1 MINKENYPEYMLSFM
16 DGKLSP
22 AETDALLQFI
32 EEHPE
37 IKIEMEGL
45 ELMKLE
51 PEEERFDKKDLLI
64 RRISKTDES
73 LYVAA
78 LENDLGEEKRN
89 AFLEWIEEDSERKN
103 TFFLYQ
109 QTKLKYDTKEVFDF
123 KHSLYQDT
131 SNTHFYYYAAAAAI
145 ILMLFIPAVFLFERK
160 IEGTAK
166 TLAERNAESSI
177 QHSQQSIK
185 IVPKKNKMNEQDKP
199 SSKKPSFESKKALN
213 KQETSKPIPS
223 LENTGIDAE
232 AMAQVETM
240 TNMPAAILETDGYLV
255 SVPLPERE
263 ENPLASREL
272 KFPEN
277 KTKKY
282 NSPKQWLL
290 AEIKKQANKN
300 IQTTDHGMSMTGS
313 KIMPADLAGLLLG
326 GINSISGSNIKL
338 VYERGQR
345 GQITAMGISGKG
357 VGVFLEK

>member
-22 AETDALLQFI
+22 VETDALLQFI
-32 EEHPE
+32 EDHPE

-45 ELMKLE
+45 EQMKLE

-64 RRISKTDES
+64 RGIFKADET

-89 AFLEWIEEDSERKN
+89 AFLDWIEEDSERKN

-109 QTKLKYDTKEVFDF
+109 QTKLKYDEKEVFDF
-123 KHSLYQDT
+123 KYSLYQNT
-131 SNTHFYYYAAAAAI
+131 SNTHFYYYAAAAI
-145 ILMLFIPAVFLFERK
+145 ILMLIIPAIFLFERK

-166 TLAERNAESSI
+166 TVAERNAESNI

-185 IVPKKNKMNEQDKP
+185 IVPRKNKLNKQDKP

-223 LENTGIDAE
+223 LENSEIDTE
-232 AMAQVETM
+232 ALAQVETM

-255 SVPLPERE
+255 SVPSPGSE

-300 IQTTDHGMSMTGS
+300 IQTTDHGMNMTGS

-326 GINSISGSNIKL
+326 GINSITGSNMKL

-345 GQITAMGISGKG
+345 GQVTAMGISGKG